1 MFRAKHEPYI
11 TTQVKRGKMTIIS
24 SHNSVMGAYHS
35 AISTANRECV
45 TTFIIDRRTG
55 EVLYTFERG

>member
-1 MFRAKHEPYI
+1 MFRAKNNQYI
-11 TTQVKRGKMTIIS
+11 VTQVKKGKMTIIS
-24 SHNSVMGAYHS
+24 GHGSVTS
-35 AISTANRECV
+35 AFHTAITAANRECQ

>member
-1 MFRAKHEPYI
+1 MFRAKREPYI
-11 TTQVKRGKMTIIS
+11 TTQVKKGKMTIIS
-24 SHNSVMGAYHS
+24 SHNSVMEAYHS